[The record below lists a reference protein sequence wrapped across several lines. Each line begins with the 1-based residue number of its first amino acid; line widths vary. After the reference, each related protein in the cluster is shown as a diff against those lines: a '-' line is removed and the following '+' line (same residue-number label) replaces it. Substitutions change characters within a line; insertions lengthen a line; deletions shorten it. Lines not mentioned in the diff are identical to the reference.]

1 MREQHNCPI
10 QTDAKQTCTLQNVL
24 RKDQTKSSRY
34 CGWVENLT
42 TLEGFSYLEQ
52 PRMVEPAENRYYESR
67 GTVHYN
73 VHFKSGGS
81 LEGQVTD
88 SALCGLRPADIDWLW
103 IVEESRRATPDEI
116 RKLCKASG
124 V

>member
-1 MREQHNCPI
+1 
-10 QTDAKQTCTLQNVL
+10 
-24 RKDQTKSSRY
+24 
-34 CGWVENLT
+34 
-42 TLEGFSYLEQ
+42 
-52 PRMVEPAENRYYESR
+52 MVEPAENRYYESR